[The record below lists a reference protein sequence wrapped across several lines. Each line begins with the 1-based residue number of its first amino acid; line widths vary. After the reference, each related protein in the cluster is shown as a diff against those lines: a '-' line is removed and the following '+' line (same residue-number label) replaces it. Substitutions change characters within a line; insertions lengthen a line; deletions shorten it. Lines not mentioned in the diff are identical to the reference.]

1 VRCWGGRGDI
11 AGESYSVKIVNN
23 VSSKTILV
31 FPKLLPM
38 VEKVWLM
45 TNVEYPLYEFK
56 LLFVYWNLQHVV
68 DVYFIYFVFTG

>member
-1 VRCWGGRGDI
+1 MRCWGGRGDI